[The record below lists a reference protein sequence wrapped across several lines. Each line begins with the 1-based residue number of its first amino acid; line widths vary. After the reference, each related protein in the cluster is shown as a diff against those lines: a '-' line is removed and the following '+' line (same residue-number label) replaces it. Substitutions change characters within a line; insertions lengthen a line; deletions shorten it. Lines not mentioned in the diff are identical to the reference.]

1 MAFSADL
8 ASFWR
13 QMPRQK
19 QLFITPT
26 KGLFP

>member
-13 QMPRQK
+13 HFGGRCRG
-19 QLFITPT
+19 
-26 KGLFP
+26 KGSFS